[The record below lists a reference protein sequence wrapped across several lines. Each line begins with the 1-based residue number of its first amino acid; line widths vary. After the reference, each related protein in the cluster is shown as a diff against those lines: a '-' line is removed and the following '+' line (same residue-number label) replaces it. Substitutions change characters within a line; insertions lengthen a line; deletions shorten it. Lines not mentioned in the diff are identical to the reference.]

1 MDPRRSK
8 FWAIIKDDKD
18 ALREPRFVRFIR
30 TKDILIENLF
40 YENKQIE
47 SGKQLIK
54 NLEGREVNI
63 ARDIS
68 ALFSFSLFDFP
79 FSSS

>member
-8 FWAIIKDDKD
+8 FWAKIEDDKD
-18 ALREPRFVRFIR
+18 ALREARFVRFIR

-47 SGKQLIK
+47 SGK
-54 NLEGREVNI
+54 
-63 ARDIS
+63 
-68 ALFSFSLFDFP
+68 
-79 FSSS
+79 